1 MNACKGDCKGCDA
14 CGVVDRKIVDHW
26 SEYDDWT
33 VFATGIAFIAVV
45 LGLWGAVL
53 VWWLW

>member
-1 MNACKGDCKGCDA
+1 MNACKGDCEGCDA
-14 CGVVDRKIVDHW
+14 CGGFDRKIVDHW